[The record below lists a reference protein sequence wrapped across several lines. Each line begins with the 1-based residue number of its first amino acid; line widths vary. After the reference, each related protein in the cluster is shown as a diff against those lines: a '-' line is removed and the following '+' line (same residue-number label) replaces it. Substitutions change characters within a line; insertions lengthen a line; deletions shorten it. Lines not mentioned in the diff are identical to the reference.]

1 MHPTFAQ
8 YLDLHVA
15 WETLALASGEE
26 PLEGA
31 AGDFAAVAAAHP
43 EVQAVVLAGKG
54 RAQAGEEAEQA
65 LVLLAALS
73 AVKTLERTAR
83 WQGPVTAAREA
94 LYRAGATED
103 EASAFLAKLVVEE
116 AFAFEQPADAFGE
129 ALFEETLASL
139 PTLLGLDEAAVT
151 ALLESFVQAAPA
163 RKGTL
168 YRDAAKGLLEQAWG
182 EGAEPIAPEHVEAAR
197 AALGKRK
204 HADEALVAFLGR
216 LAAEELVGP
225 LRRKALEAALK

>member
-15 WETLALASGEE
+15 WETLELAGGEE

-31 AGDFAAVAAAHP
+31 AADFAAEAAAHP
-43 EVQAVVLAGKG
+43 EVQAVVLAGKA

-73 AVKTLERTAR
+73 AVRTLDRTER
-83 WQGPVTAAREA
+83 WKGPVTAAREA
-94 LYRAGATED
+94 LYRAGATEE

-116 AFAFEQPADAFGE
+116 AFAFDHPADSFDE
-129 ALFEETLASL
+129 PLFEETLATL

-151 ALLESFVQAAPA
+151 ALLESFVKSAPA

-168 YRDAAKGLLEQAWG
+168 YKDAAKGLLEQAWA
-182 EGAEPIAPEHVEAAR
+182 EGAEPIAPEHVQAAR
-197 AALGKRK
+197 AELGKRSG
-204 HADEALVAFLGR
+204 AGEALVAFLDR

-225 LRRKALEAALK
+225 LRRKALEAALT